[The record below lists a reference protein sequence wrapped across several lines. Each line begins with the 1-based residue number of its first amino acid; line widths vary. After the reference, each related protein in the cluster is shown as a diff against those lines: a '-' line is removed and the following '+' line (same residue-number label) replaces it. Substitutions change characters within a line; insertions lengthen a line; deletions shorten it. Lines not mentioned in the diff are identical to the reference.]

1 LGIYL
6 PRNSLFLRSQSHLCE
21 NKRVYRIVKKALT
34 DILPT
39 LKGDLTPRPP
49 TNILFPGG
57 WIFGNTN
64 ETMQRIL
71 RNTLGILAICCLTLS
86 LGAQN
91 ACVLDADGNEVQ
103 PGTGA
108 PCVNTVVSAVPFL
121 RINPDARGG
130 AMGDAGVALSGDA
143 NSLHYN
149 ASRLAFA
156 EEDLA
161 LGATYTP
168 WLQALGL
175 NDVYL
180 AYLGGYKKLS
190 DQEAI
195 GASLRYFSLGDIQ
208 FTDVNGQST
217 GTGKPNEFEF
227 ALAYTRKLSERFSA
241 SLTGKYINSNLAA
254 GQEVSGVVLQAGNAF
269 AADIGFTYRNDDT
282 KNDDAFAIGAAITN
296 IGSKITYTQDT
307 IRDFIPA
314 NLAIGTAYTFRFDEY
329 NELTITAEVN
339 KLLVPTPCSG
349 ADPDCDQDQIDDQ
362 SPIAGILSSLNDAP
376 TFGEELREFTWSVG
390 AEYWYDKQFAVR
402 AGYFREDPTKGGRQ
416 YLTAGLGLKYNIF
429 GLNFSYLVPTSN
441 QRNPLD
447 NTLRFSLLFDF
458 GQEISK
464 K

>member
-1 LGIYL
+1 
-6 PRNSLFLRSQSHLCE
+6 
-21 NKRVYRIVKKALT
+21 
-34 DILPT
+34 
-39 LKGDLTPRPP
+39 
-49 TNILFPGG
+49 
-57 WIFGNTN
+57 
-64 ETMQRIL
+64 MQRIL
-71 RNTLGILAICCLTLS
+71 RNTLSILTICCLSISLS
-86 LGAQN
+86 AQN
-91 ACVLDADGNEVQ
+91 ACVLDQDGNAVQ
-103 PGTGA
+103 PGTGE

-143 NSLHYN
+143 NAIHYN

-180 AYLGGYKKLS
+180 AYLGGYKKLN

-208 FTDVNGQST
+208 YTDVNGMST
-217 GTGKPNEFEF
+217 GTGKPNEFAF
-227 ALAYTRKLSERFSA
+227 SLAYTRKLSERFSA
-241 SLTGKYINSNLAA
+241 SLTGRYLNSNLAA
-254 GQEVSGVVLQAGNAF
+254 GQEVSGVVLTAGNAF
-269 AADIGFTYRNDDT
+269 SADLGFTYRNEDT
-282 KNDDAFAIGAAITN
+282 NNGNAFAIGGAITN

-307 IRDFIPA
+307 IRDFLPA
-314 NLAIGTAYTFRFDEY
+314 NLAIGAAYTFRLDQY
-329 NELTITAEVN
+329 NELTLTLETN
-339 KLLVPTPCSG
+339 KLLVPSPCDG
-349 ADPDCDQDQIDDQ
+349 TDPDCNQDEIDDQ
-362 SPIAGILSSLNDAP
+362 SPIAGIFSSLNDAP
-376 TFGEELREFTWSVG
+376 QGFGEELREFTFSVG

-402 AGYFREDPTKGGRQ
+402 AGYFHEDQTKGGRR

-458 GQEISK
+458 GAQAALNRK
-464 K
+464 

>member
-1 LGIYL
+1 
-6 PRNSLFLRSQSHLCE
+6 
-21 NKRVYRIVKKALT
+21 
-34 DILPT
+34 
-39 LKGDLTPRPP
+39 
-49 TNILFPGG
+49 
-57 WIFGNTN
+57 
-64 ETMQRIL
+64 MQRIL
-71 RNTLGILAICCLTLS
+71 LNSLCALALCGLSFTLA
-86 LGAQN
+86 AQG
-91 ACVLDADGNEVQ
+91 ACVLDENGRAVQ
-103 PGTGA
+103 PGTGG
-108 PCVNTVVSAVPFL
+108 PCINTVVSAVPFL

-180 AYLGGYKKLS
+180 AYLGGYKKL
-190 DQEAI
+190 DEFQAV

-208 FTDVNGQST
+208 YTDVNGMST

-227 ALAYTRKLSERFSA
+227 ALAYTRKLSDRFSA

-254 GQEVSGVVLQAGNAF
+254 GQEVSGVVLEAGQAF
-269 AADIGFTYRNDDT
+269 AADLGFTYRNDDT
-282 KNDDAFAIGAAITN
+282 KNNNAFAIGAAITN

-307 IRDFIPA
+307 VRDFLPA

-329 NELTITAEVN
+329 NELTLTFDAN
-339 KLLVPTPCSG
+339 KLLVPTPCDG
-349 ADPDCDQDQIDDQ
+349 TDVDCDQDEINDK
-362 SPIAGILSSLNDAP
+362 SPIAGIFSSLNDAP
-376 TFGEELREFTWSVG
+376 QGFGEELREFTLSVG

-402 AGYFREDPTKGGRQ
+402 AGYFHEDQTKGGRR

-458 GQEISK
+458 GAQQAR
-464 K
+464 

>member
-1 LGIYL
+1 
-6 PRNSLFLRSQSHLCE
+6 
-21 NKRVYRIVKKALT
+21 
-34 DILPT
+34 
-39 LKGDLTPRPP
+39 
-49 TNILFPGG
+49 
-57 WIFGNTN
+57 
-64 ETMQRIL
+64 MQRIL
-71 RNTLGILAICCLTLS
+71 RNFLSLVALSLFTLS

-91 ACVLDADGNEVQ
+91 ACVLDENGRAVQ
-103 PGTGA
+103 PGTGGD
-108 PCVNTVVSAVPFL
+108 CINTVVSAVPFL

-143 NSLHYN
+143 NSMHYN

-156 EEDLA
+156 EEDLS

-208 FTDVNGQST
+208 YTDVNGQRT

-254 GQEVSGVVLQAGNAF
+254 GQEVSGVVLEAGQAF
-269 AADIGFTYRNDDT
+269 AADLGFTYRNDDT
-282 KNDDAFAIGAAITN
+282 KNDNAFAIGAAISN

-307 IRDFIPA
+307 VRDFLPA
-314 NLAIGTAYTFRFDEY
+314 NLAIGAAYTFRFDEY
-329 NELTITAEVN
+329 NELTITAETN
-339 KLLVPTPCSG
+339 KLLVPTPCDG
-349 ADPDCDQDQIDDQ
+349 TDVNCDQDMIDDQ
-362 SPIAGILSSLNDAP
+362 SPIAAIFSSLGDAP
-376 TFGEELREFTWSVG
+376 QGFGEEIREFTWSVG
-390 AEYWYDKQFAVR
+390 AEYWYDQQFAVR

-429 GLNFSYLVPTSN
+429 GLNFSYLVPTSQ

-458 GQEISK
+458 GAQASR
-464 K
+464 

>member
-1 LGIYL
+1 
-6 PRNSLFLRSQSHLCE
+6 
-21 NKRVYRIVKKALT
+21 
-34 DILPT
+34 
-39 LKGDLTPRPP
+39 
-49 TNILFPGG
+49 
-57 WIFGNTN
+57 
-64 ETMQRIL
+64 MQRIL
-71 RNTLGILAICCLTLS
+71 RYTLS
-86 LGAQN
+86 LLAVCGLAFSLSAQN
-91 ACVLDADGNEVQ
+91 ACVLDQDGREVQ
-103 PGTGA
+103 PGTGE
-108 PCVNTVVSAVPFL
+108 PCINTVVSAVPFL

-156 EEDLA
+156 EEDVS

-180 AYLGGYKKLS
+180 AYLGGYKKLN
-190 DQEAI
+190 DQEAL

-208 FTDVNGQST
+208 YTDVNGQST
-217 GTGKPNEFEF
+217 GTGKPNEFEV

-269 AADIGFTYRNDDT
+269 AADLGFTYRNDDT
-282 KNDDAFAIGAAITN
+282 RNDNAFAVGAAITN

-307 IRDFIPA
+307 IRDFLPA
-314 NLAIGTAYTFRFDEY
+314 NLGVGAAYTFRLDEY
-329 NELTITAEVN
+329 NELTITAEAN

-349 ADPDCDQDQIDDQ
+349 ADPACNQDEIDDQ
-362 SPIAGILSSLNDAP
+362 SPIAAIFSSFSDGNGL
-376 TFGEELREFTWSVG
+376 GEELREVTYSVG
-390 AEYWYDKQFAVR
+390 AEYWYDQQFAVR
-402 AGYFREDPTKGGRQ
+402 AGYFNEDNTKGGRR

-429 GLNFSYLVPTSN
+429 GLNFSYLVPISS

-458 GQEISK
+458 GAQPLGK
-464 K
+464 

>member
-1 LGIYL
+1 MY
-6 PRNSLFLRSQSHLCE
+6 
-21 NKRVYRIVKKALT
+21 
-34 DILPT
+34 
-39 LKGDLTPRPP
+39 
-49 TNILFPGG
+49 
-57 WIFGNTN
+57 
-64 ETMQRIL
+64 RIL
-71 RNTLGILAICCLTLS
+71 RTTLSILAVCLFALS
-86 LGAQN
+86 LNAQN
-91 ACVLDADGNEVQ
+91 ACVLDQDGIPRQ
-103 PGTGA
+103 PGTGER
-108 PCVNTVVSAVPFL
+108 CVNTVVSAVPFL

-180 AYLGGYKKLS
+180 AYLGGFKKLN
-190 DQEAI
+190 DQEAV

-208 FTDVNGQST
+208 YTDINGQFT

-254 GQEVSGVVLQAGNAF
+254 GQEVSGVVLEAGNAF
-269 AADIGFTYRNDDT
+269 AADLGFTYRNDDT
-282 KNDDAFAIGAAITN
+282 RNDNAFAVGAAITN
-296 IGSKITYTQDT
+296 IGSKISYTQDT
-307 IRDFIPA
+307 VRDFLPA
-314 NLAIGTAYTFRFDEY
+314 NLAIGAAYTFRLDDY
-329 NELTITAEVN
+329 NELTITGETN
-339 KLLVPTPCSG
+339 KLLVPTPCDG
-349 ADPDCDQDQIDDQ
+349 TDPDCDQDEIDDQ
-362 SPIAGILSSLNDAP
+362 SPVAAIFSSLSDGGGN
-376 TFGEELREFTWSVG
+376 GEELREFTFSVG

-402 AGYFREDPTKGGRQ
+402 AGYFYEDATKGGRQ

-429 GLNFSYLVPTSN
+429 GLNFSYLVPTSS

-458 GQEISK
+458 GAQASR
-464 K
+464 

>member
-1 LGIYL
+1 
-6 PRNSLFLRSQSHLCE
+6 
-21 NKRVYRIVKKALT
+21 
-34 DILPT
+34 
-39 LKGDLTPRPP
+39 
-49 TNILFPGG
+49 
-57 WIFGNTN
+57 
-64 ETMQRIL
+64 MQRIL
-71 RNTLGILAICCLTLS
+71 RSAICFLALSCLTLN
-86 LGAQN
+86 LNGQN
-91 ACVLDADGNEVQ
+91 ACVLDSDGNAVQ

-143 NSLHYN
+143 NAMHYN

-180 AYLGGYKKLS
+180 AYLSGYKKL
-190 DQEAI
+190 DDFQAV

-208 FTDVNGQST
+208 YTDVNGMST

-227 ALAYTRKLSERFSA
+227 AVAYTRKLSDRFSA
-241 SLTGKYINSNLAA
+241 SLTGKYINSNLAS
-254 GQEVSGVVLQAGNAF
+254 GQEVSGVVLEAGQAF
-269 AADIGFTYRNDDT
+269 AADLGFTYRNDRIRT
-282 KNDDAFAIGAAITN
+282 AGGKNNKFAVGVALTN

-307 IRDFIPA
+307 VRDFLPA
-314 NLAIGTAYTFRFDEY
+314 NLAIGAAYTFQLDDY
-329 NELTITAEVN
+329 NELTITAETN
-339 KLLVPTPCSG
+339 KLMVPTPCDG
-349 ADPDCDQDQIDDQ
+349 TDVNCDQDAIDDQ
-362 SPIAGILSSLNDAP
+362 SPIAGIFSSLSDAP
-376 TFGEELREFTWSVG
+376 QGFGEELREFTYSVG
-390 AEYWYDKQFAVR
+390 AEYWYDQQFAVR
-402 AGYFREDPTKGGRQ
+402 AGYFHESNTKGGRQ

-429 GLNFSYLVPTSN
+429 GLNFSYLVPTSR

-458 GQEISK
+458 GATADAR
-464 K
+464 

>member
-1 LGIYL
+1 
-6 PRNSLFLRSQSHLCE
+6 
-21 NKRVYRIVKKALT
+21 
-34 DILPT
+34 
-39 LKGDLTPRPP
+39 
-49 TNILFPGG
+49 
-57 WIFGNTN
+57 
-64 ETMQRIL
+64 MQIIL
-71 RNTLGILAICCLTLS
+71 RNFLSLAALSLFTLS

-91 ACVLDADGNEVQ
+91 ACVLNDDGEAVQ
-103 PGTGA
+103 PGTGG
-108 PCVNTVVSAVPFL
+108 PCINTVVSAVPFL

-143 NSLHYN
+143 NSMHYN

-156 EEDLA
+156 EEDLS

-180 AYLGGYKKLS
+180 AYLGGYKKLN

-208 FTDVNGQST
+208 YTDVNGQST

-227 ALAYTRKLSERFSA
+227 ALAYTRKLSDRFSA

-254 GQEVSGVVLQAGNAF
+254 GQEVSGVVLEAGQAF
-269 AADIGFTYRNDDT
+269 AADLGFTYRNDDT
-282 KNDDAFAIGAAITN
+282 KNDNAFAIGAAISN

-307 IRDFIPA
+307 VRDFLPA
-314 NLAIGTAYTFRFDEY
+314 NLAIGAAYTFRFDEY
-329 NELTITAEVN
+329 NELTLTAETN
-339 KLLVPTPCSG
+339 KLLVPTPCDG
-349 ADPDCDQDQIDDQ
+349 TDVNCDQDVIDDQ
-362 SPIAGILSSLNDAP
+362 SPIAAIFSSLGDAP
-376 TFGEELREFTWSVG
+376 QGFGEELREFTWSVG
-390 AEYWYDKQFAVR
+390 AEYWYDQQFAVR
-402 AGYFREDPTKGGRQ
+402 AGYFREDGTKGGRQ

-429 GLNFSYLVPTSN
+429 GLNFSYLVPTSQ

-458 GQEISK
+458 GAQASR
-464 K
+464 